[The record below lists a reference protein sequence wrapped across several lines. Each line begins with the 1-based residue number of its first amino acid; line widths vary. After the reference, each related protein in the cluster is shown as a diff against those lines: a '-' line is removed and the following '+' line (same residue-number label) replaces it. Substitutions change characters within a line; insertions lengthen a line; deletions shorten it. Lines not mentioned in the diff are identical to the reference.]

1 MNMQTISRKT
11 VAFAMAATLAFC
23 CTFLAFGASSAHAV
37 ETTGGSP
44 SKAAVQKPALPTL
57 NVMKKGFTSIKFAI
71 TQEGTVSGYH
81 VRFKAKGGVWKSK
94 YITKKI
100 FKVKKAKLNHE
111 YYVKVRAYT
120 KKNGKKVYGKWSK
133 VRSCK
138 FTYDMDNY
146 DYCMGQG
153 DYYKAQYELQ
163 KSKRASLMKTG
174 PGMYNPALAQNDPT
188 YRTRYYQQVR
198 EHNAKISE
206 AESNM
211 EYYEKLM
218 NEWYADATSQYWFYG
233 YPRY

>member
-1 MNMQTISRKT
+1 MARSMMAAKT
-11 VAFAMAATLAFC
+11 AMACVLALAVSFVCICGLTCEQAQAASVGEAKISSITAKYVGEAT
-23 CTFLAFGASSAHAV
+23 V
-37 ETTGGSP
+37 
-44 SKAAVQKPALPTL
+44 
-57 NVMKKGFTSIKFAI
+57 
-71 TQEGTVSGYH
+71 
-81 VRFKAKGGVWKSK
+81 KAKKVTDAKGYEFRIGTNKAV
-94 YITKKI
+94 TKNVAKKTAKKPKAT
-100 FKVKKAKLNHE
+100 FKGLKLNKT

>member
-1 MNMQTISRKT
+1 MTRSMIAGKT
-11 VAFAMAATLAFC
+11 AMACVLA
-23 CTFLAFGASSAHAV
+23 LAVSTACLCGLTCEQAQAASI
-37 ETTGGSP
+37 G
-44 SKAAVQKPALPTL
+44 
-57 NVMKKGFTSIKFAI
+57 
-71 TQEGTVSGYH
+71 
-81 VRFKAKGGVWKSK
+81 KAKISSITAK
-94 YITKKI
+94 YVGKAT
-100 FKVKKAKLNHE
+100 VKAKKVTGAKGYEFRIGTNKAVTKNVEKKTAKKPKATFKGLKLNKK

-163 KSKRASLMKTG
+163 KAKRTTLMQTG
-174 PGMYNPALAQNDPT
+174 PGMYNPALAQNNPT
-188 YRTRYYQQVR
+188 YRTRYYQQLN
-198 EHNAKISE
+198 EYKAKIS
-206 AESNM
+206 AVESNM